1 MQSNGI
7 QLSNVTVENNEGGI
21 VSLSIEVAP
30 ATVQDAR
37 NRVIK
42 EFSKRIRIPGFRP
55 GSIPA
60 GIVRRNVGDEAIAQ
74 EISDQ
79 LVPAAYSAA
88 VEQSGI
94 TPLDQA
100 QVDDL
105 TFDAFDGD
113 KPLTFVARVIVRP
126 EITVGSTEG
135 LAATKRTVNITDEDV
150 DQALGQMQ
158 QDRAYLKNKKEEDE
172 GGEPSAQ
179 MDDVIFADVQVFV
192 NGEPRSEEPAKL
204 RGFVLGQSGFVPAID
219 EQLVG
224 QKLDETR
231 RFTQTYPEDFPD
243 QELAGKEAEFEVK
256 VTAVKERVIPELTDE
271 FAQISGAEN
280 VEDLR
285 VKLRD
290 YLAQTGE
297 RESRKEA
304 REEIVKQVVDKSTVA
319 VPGALVSARV
329 QDRVQG
335 IQQELAQNG
344 ATIEAYLQAINS
356 TQEQLES
363 DLSEEIEN
371 ELKTELV
378 LDEIAQGQKF
388 PITQDEV
395 GNHYMMMAQM
405 SNTDPQ
411 ELVKQV
417 PYQSVVTS
425 ILQRKAI
432 DFLADQATITDES
445 GQPVSLGANSLD
457 DETEEVMEEVMAEE
471 AMAEALEDGD
481 YDMEADDIVAAEGG
495 ESVSDAEEDTTRA

>member
-1 MQSNGI
+1 MQPNGI
-7 QLSNVTVENNEGGI
+7 QLSNVSVEKQEGGI

-30 ATVQDAR
+30 SSVLDAR
-37 NRVIK
+37 NRAIK

-79 LVPAAYSAA
+79 IVPAAYQAA
-88 VEQSGI
+88 VQQAGI

-100 QVDDL
+100 QVDEL
-105 TFDAFDGD
+105 TFDAFDGE
-113 KPLTFVARVIVRP
+113 KPLTFIARVIVRP

-150 DQALGQMQ
+150 QQALSQMQ
-158 QDRAYLKNKKEEDE
+158 QERAYLKNKKEEDE
-172 GGEPSAQ
+172 GGEVSAQ
-179 MDDVIFADVQVFV
+179 MTDVIFADVQVFV

-204 RGFVLGQSGFVPAID
+204 RGFVLGESGFVPAID
-219 EQLVG
+219 DQLVG

-231 RFTQTYPEDFPD
+231 RFTQSYPEDFPD
-243 QELAGKEAEFEVK
+243 PELAAKEAEFEVK
-256 VTAVKERVIPELTDE
+256 ITAVKERVIPEITDE

-280 VEDLR
+280 VADLHQ
-285 VKLRD
+285 KLHD

-304 REEIVKQVVDKSTVA
+304 REEIVKQVVDKSAVE
-319 VPGALVSARV
+319 VPGALVTARV
-329 QDRVQG
+329 TDRVAG
-335 IQQELAQNG
+335 IEQELQQNG

-356 TQEQLES
+356 TQEQLEA
-363 DLSEEIEN
+363 DLREEIEN

-388 PITQDEV
+388 PVSQDEV

-432 DFLADQATITDES
+432 DFLADQAIITDEN
-445 GQPVSLGANSLD
+445 GQPISLGANSMD
-457 DETEEVMEEVMAEE
+457 DETEEVMEEALAEE
-471 AMAEALEDGD
+471 AMLEAMDEDGA
-481 YDMEADDIVAAEGG
+481 MQADDIVMAEGG
-495 ESVSDAEEDTTRA
+495 DETTQA

>member
-1 MQSNGI
+1 MQPVGI
-7 QLSNVTVENNEGGI
+7 QLSNLSVEKQEGGL
-21 VSLSIEVAP
+21 VSLHIEVAP
-30 ATVQDAR
+30 SAVLDAR
-37 NRVIK
+37 NRAIK

-74 EISDQ
+74 EVSDQ
-79 LVPAAYSAA
+79 LVPAAYQAA
-88 VEQSGI
+88 VQQSGV

-100 QVDDL
+100 QVDEL

-135 LAATKRTVNITDEDV
+135 LSATKRTVNISDEDV
-150 DQALGQMQ
+150 QQSLGQMQ
-158 QDRAYLKNKKEEDE
+158 QERAYLKNKKEEDE
-172 GGEPSAQ
+172 GGEVSAQ
-179 MDDVIFADVQVFV
+179 MNDVIFADVQVFV
-192 NGEPRSEEPAKL
+192 GGEPRSEEPAKL
-204 RGFVLGQSGFVPAID
+204 RGFVLGESGFVPAID

-231 RFTQTYPEDFPD
+231 RFTQSYPEDFPD
-243 QELAGKEAEFEVK
+243 PELAGKEAEFEVK
-256 VTAVKERVIPELTDE
+256 ITAVKERVIPEVTDE

-280 VEDLR
+280 VADLHI
-285 VKLRD
+285 KLRD
-290 YLAQTGE
+290 YLAQVGE
-297 RESRKEA
+297 REARKDA
-304 REEIVKQVVDKSTVA
+304 REEVVKQVVDKSEVD
-319 VPGALVSARV
+319 VPSALVTARV
-329 QDRVQG
+329 ADRVAG
-335 IQQELAQNG
+335 IEQELQQNG
-344 ATIEAYLQAINS
+344 ATIEAYLR
-356 TQEQLES
+356 
-363 DLSEEIEN
+363 EEIEN

-388 PITQDEV
+388 PVSQDEV

-432 DFLADQATITDES
+432 DFLADKAAITDEN
-445 GQPVSLGANSLD
+445 GQPVQMETNALD
-457 DETEEVMEEVMAEE
+457 DENEEVMEEVMAEE
-471 AMAEALEDGD
+471 AMLDAMDDDGA
-481 YDMEADDIVAAEGG
+481 MEADDVVVAEGG
-495 ESVSDAEEDTTRA
+495 DSETTLV

>member
-1 MQSNGI
+1 VQPVGI
-7 QLSNVTVENNEGGI
+7 QLSNLSVEKQEGGL
-21 VSLSIEVAP
+21 VSLHIEVAP
-30 ATVQDAR
+30 SAVLDAR
-37 NRVIK
+37 NRAIK

-74 EISDQ
+74 EVSDQ
-79 LVPAAYSAA
+79 LVPAAYQAA
-88 VEQSGI
+88 VQQSGV

-100 QVDDL
+100 QVDEL

-135 LAATKRTVNITDEDV
+135 LSATKRTVNISDEDV
-150 DQALGQMQ
+150 QQSLGQMQ
-158 QDRAYLKNKKEEDE
+158 QERAYLKNKKEEDE
-172 GGEPSAQ
+172 GGEVSAQ
-179 MDDVIFADVQVFV
+179 MNDVIFADVQVFV
-192 NGEPRSEEPAKL
+192 GGEPRSEEPAKL
-204 RGFVLGQSGFVPAID
+204 RGFVLGESGFVPAID

-231 RFTQTYPEDFPD
+231 RFTQSYPEDFPD
-243 QELAGKEAEFEVK
+243 PELAGKEAEFEVK
-256 VTAVKERVIPELTDE
+256 ITAVKERVIPEVTDE

-280 VEDLR
+280 VADLHI
-285 VKLRD
+285 KLRD
-290 YLAQTGE
+290 YLAQVGE
-297 RESRKEA
+297 REARKDA
-304 REEIVKQVVDKSTVA
+304 REEVVKQVVDKSEVD
-319 VPGALVSARV
+319 VPSALVTARV
-329 QDRVQG
+329 ADRVAG
-335 IQQELAQNG
+335 IEQELQQNG
-344 ATIEAYLQAINS
+344 ATIEAYLR
-356 TQEQLES
+356 
-363 DLSEEIEN
+363 EEIEN

-388 PITQDEV
+388 PVSQDEV

-432 DFLADQATITDES
+432 DFLADKAAITDEN
-445 GQPVSLGANSLD
+445 GQPVQMETNALD
-457 DETEEVMEEVMAEE
+457 DENEEVMEEVMAEE
-471 AMAEALEDGD
+471 AMLDAMDDDGA
-481 YDMEADDIVAAEGG
+481 MEADDVVVAEGG
-495 ESVSDAEEDTTRA
+495 DSETTLV

>member
-7 QLSNVTVENNEGGI
+7 QLSNVSVEKNEGGT
-21 VSLSIEVAP
+21 VTLSIEVAP
-30 ATVQDAR
+30 ASVQDAR
-37 NRVIK
+37 NRAIK

-79 LVPAAYSAA
+79 IVPAAYQAA
-88 VEQSGI
+88 VEQAGI

-100 QVDDL
+100 QVDEL
-105 TFDAFDGD
+105 TFDAFDGE
-113 KPLTFVARVIVRP
+113 KPLTFIARVIVRP
-126 EITVGSTEG
+126 EITIGSTEG
-135 LAATKRTVNITDEDV
+135 LSATKRTINITDEDV
-150 DQALGQMQ
+150 QQALSQMQ
-158 QDRAYLKNKKEEDE
+158 EERAYLKNKKEEDE
-172 GGEPSAQ
+172 GGEVSAQ
-179 MDDVIFADVQVFV
+179 MADVIFADVQVFV
-192 NGEPRSEEPAKL
+192 NGEPRSDEPAKL
-204 RGFVLGQSGFVPAID
+204 RGFVLGESGFVPAID

-231 RFTQTYPEDFPD
+231 RFTQSYPEDFPD
-243 QELAGKEAEFEVK
+243 PELAGKEAEFEVK
-256 VTAVKERVIPELTDE
+256 VTAVKERVIPEVTDE

-280 VEDLR
+280 VVDLQQ
-285 VKLRD
+285 KLRD
-290 YLAQTGE
+290 YLAQVGE
-297 RESRKEA
+297 RESRKDA
-304 REEIVKQVVDKSTVA
+304 REEVVKQVVDKSTVE
-319 VPGALVSARV
+319 VPAALVTARV
-329 QDRVQG
+329 ADRIAG
-335 IQQELAQNG
+335 IQQELSQNG

-363 DLSEEIEN
+363 DLREEIEN

-388 PITQDEV
+388 PVSQDEV

-432 DFLADQATITDES
+432 DFLADQAIITDEN
-445 GQPVSLGANSLD
+445 GQPVSLGAGAMD
-457 DETEEVMEEVMAEE
+457 DENDEVMEEALAEE
-471 AMAEALEDGD
+471 AMLDAMDEDGA
-481 YDMEADDIVAAEGG
+481 MEADDVVSAEGG
-495 ESVSDAEEDTTRA
+495 ASEDDSTRA

>member
-1 MQSNGI
+1 MQPNGI
-7 QLSNVTVENNEGGI
+7 QLSNLSVEKQEGGI
-21 VSLSIEVAP
+21 VSLHIEVAP
-30 ATVQDAR
+30 SAVQDAR
-37 NRVIK
+37 NRAIK

-79 LVPAAYSAA
+79 IVPAAYQAA
-88 VEQSGI
+88 VQQSGI

-100 QVDDL
+100 QVDEL

-113 KPLTFVARVIVRP
+113 KPLTFVARVIARP
-126 EITVGSTEG
+126 EVTVGSTED
-135 LAATKRTVNITDEDV
+135 LSATKRTVNILDEDV
-150 DQALGQMQ
+150 EQALAQMQ

-172 GGEPSAQ
+172 GGEVTAQ
-179 MDDVIFADVQVFV
+179 LADVIFADVQVFV

-204 RGFVLGQSGFVPAID
+204 RGFVLGESGFVPTID
-219 EQLVG
+219 DQLVG

-231 RFTQTYPEDFPD
+231 RFTQSYPEDFPD
-243 QELAGKEAEFEVK
+243 PELAAKEAEFEVK
-256 VTAVKERVIPELTDE
+256 VTAIKERVVPEVTDE

-280 VEDLR
+280 VADLHA
-285 VKLRD
+285 KLRD
-290 YLAQTGE
+290 YLVQTGE
-297 RESRKEA
+297 RDARKEA
-304 REEIVKQVVDKSTVA
+304 REEVVKQVVDKSEVE
-319 VPGALVSARV
+319 VPAALVTARV
-329 QDRVQG
+329 ADRVAG
-335 IQQELAQNG
+335 IEQELQQNG

-356 TQEQLES
+356 TQEQLEG
-363 DLSEEIEN
+363 DLREEIEN

-388 PITQDEV
+388 PVSQDEV

-432 DFLADQATITDES
+432 DFLADKATITDES
-445 GQPVSLGANSLD
+445 GQPVQMEGTSMD
-457 DETEEVMEEVMAEE
+457 DENEEAMEEVMAEE
-471 AMAEALEDGD
+471 AMMEAMDEDGV
-481 YDMEADDIVAAEGG
+481 MEADDVVIAEGG
-495 ESVSDAEEDTTRA
+495 EGETTA

>member
-1 MQSNGI
+1 VQPNGI
-7 QLSNVTVENNEGGI
+7 QLSNVSVEKQEGGI
-21 VSLSIEVAP
+21 VSLHIEVAP
-30 ATVQDAR
+30 SAVLDAR
-37 NRVIK
+37 NRAIK

-74 EISDQ
+74 EVSDQ
-79 LVPAAYSAA
+79 IVPAAYQAA
-88 VEQSGI
+88 VTQAGI

-100 QVDDL
+100 QVDEL

-135 LAATKRTVNITDEDV
+135 LSATKRTVNITDEDLE
-150 DQALGQMQ
+150 QSLGQMQ
-158 QDRAYLKNKKEEDE
+158 QERAYLKNKKEEDE
-172 GGEPSAQ
+172 GGEVSAQ
-179 MDDVIFADVQVFV
+179 MADVIFADVQVFV
-192 NGEPRSEEPAKL
+192 GGEPRSEEPAKL
-204 RGFVLGQSGFVPAID
+204 RGFVLGESGFVPAID

-231 RFTQTYPEDFPD
+231 RFTQSYPEDFPD
-243 QELAGKEAEFEVK
+243 PELAGKEAEFEVK
-256 VTAVKERVIPELTDE
+256 ITAVKERVIPEVTDE

-280 VEDLR
+280 VADLHI
-285 VKLRD
+285 KLRD

-297 RESRKEA
+297 REARKDA
-304 REEIVKQVVDKSTVA
+304 REEIVKQVVDKSQVE
-319 VPGALVSARV
+319 VPVALVTARV
-329 QDRVQG
+329 ADRVQG
-335 IQQELAQNG
+335 IEQELQQNG

-363 DLSEEIEN
+363 DLREEIEN

-388 PITQDEV
+388 PVSQDEV

-425 ILQRKAI
+425 IMQRKAI
-432 DFLADQATITDES
+432 DFLADKATITDES
-445 GQPVSLGANSLD
+445 GQPVQMETNSLD
-457 DETEEVMEEVMAEE
+457 DENEEVMEEVMAEE
-471 AMAEALEDGD
+471 AMLEAMDEDGA
-481 YDMEADDIVAAEGG
+481 MEADDVVVAEGG
-495 ESVSDAEEDTTRA
+495 DSELTRI